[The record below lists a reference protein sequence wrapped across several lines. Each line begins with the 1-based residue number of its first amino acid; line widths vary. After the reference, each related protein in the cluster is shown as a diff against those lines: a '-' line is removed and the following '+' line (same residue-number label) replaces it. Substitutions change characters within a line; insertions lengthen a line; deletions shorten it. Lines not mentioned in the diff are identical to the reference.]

1 MLEPFETFLVRLE
14 KVRGLSSH
22 TIRAYRSDL
31 TEFTLF
37 LEQNGLDWDR
47 VDRDHVRTY
56 LHALYG
62 AKKPTTI
69 SRKLAVLRSFYKSA
83 VMLGSME
90 SNPCEGVRSPKMGKR
105 APRVLM
111 TEEVDRL
118 LHSTTDHDV
127 LTLRN
132 TAMLEV
138 LYCGGLRVSEL
149 AGLNRLD
156 VDTENRLVR
165 VRGKGRKERIVPI
178 GEQAVEA
185 LNRYL
190 DARRD
195 LKPSAD
201 ESALFLNRFGRR
213 LSDRSMRRV
222 LNERHL
228 MNGGWSSIH
237 PHMLRHSC
245 ATHLLEGGADLRHI
259 QEFLGHA
266 SLATT
271 QRYTQ
276 VSLEQIMRVY
286 DEAHPL
292 ARSSTESG
300 SDV

>member
-1 MLEPFETFLVRLE
+1 M
-14 KVRGLSSH
+14 
-22 TIRAYRSDL
+22 
-31 TEFTLF
+31 F
-37 LEQNGLDWDR
+37 LEEKSVHWDG
-47 VDRDHVRTY
+47 VDREHVRTY

-62 AKKPTTI
+62 GKKPATI

-83 VMLGSME
+83 VASGLVE
-90 SNPCEGVRSPKMGKR
+90 SNPCEGVRSPKMGRR
-105 APRVLM
+105 APRILM
-111 TEEVDRL
+111 TDEVDRL
-118 LHSTTDHDV
+118 LDGGVDQDALS
-127 LTLRN
+127 LRN

-149 AGLNRLD
+149 AGLNLRD
-156 VDTENRLVR
+156 IDFENRLVR
-165 VRGKGRKERIVPI
+165 VRGKGNKERIVPV
-178 GEQAVEA
+178 GDRAASA
-185 LNRYL
+185 LKQYL
-190 DARRD
+190 PARSD
-195 LKPSAD
+195 LKPIS
-201 ESALFLNRFGRR
+201 EEEALFLNRFGRR

-286 DEAHPL
+286 DESHPR
-292 ARSSTESG
+292 ARTNTENG
-300 SDV
+300 TDV